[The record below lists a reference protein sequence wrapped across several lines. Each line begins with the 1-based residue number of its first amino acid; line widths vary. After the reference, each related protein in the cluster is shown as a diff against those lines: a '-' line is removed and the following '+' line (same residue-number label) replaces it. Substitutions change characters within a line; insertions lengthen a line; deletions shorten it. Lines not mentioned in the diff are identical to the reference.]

1 MEACKILNL
10 TLFVGFGNSAGVRT
24 DVELNL
30 ETGEK
35 QSSPRKS
42 RDNHILT
49 TDVWII
55 HLIPLGIRNSPALTF
70 F

>member
-30 ETGEK
+30 ETGGPFEERATDGEK
-35 QSSPRKS
+35 GPASPR
-42 RDNHILT
+42 
-49 TDVWII
+49 
-55 HLIPLGIRNSPALTF
+55 
-70 F
+70 